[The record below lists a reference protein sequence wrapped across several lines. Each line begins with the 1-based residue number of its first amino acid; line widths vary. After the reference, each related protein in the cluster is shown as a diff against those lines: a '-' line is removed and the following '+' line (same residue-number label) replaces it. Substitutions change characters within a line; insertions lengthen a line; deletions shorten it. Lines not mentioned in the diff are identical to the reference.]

1 MWVHRQQRATRGF
14 LVLAMLLASLWTGG
28 LAASTAGDG
37 THGLGTGRA
46 QPGVQPAALPDRT
59 LASRPAEQPGPQGR
73 VPPLLGALAAALA
86 AAHRLLAV
94 WLRPRRTRG
103 HLPARSCPL
112 AARAPPLLQPA

>member
-1 MWVHRQQRATRGF
+1 MRIHRQQRATRGF
-14 LVLAMLLASLWTGG
+14 LVLAVLLASLCTGG
-28 LAASTAGDG
+28 LVASTAGGG

-46 QPGVQPAALPDRT
+46 QPGVQPAALPDRA
-59 LASRPAEQPGPQGR
+59 LASRPAEQPGQQGR

-94 WLRPRRTRG
+94 WLRPRRARG
-103 HLPARSCPL
+103 HLPARSSPL

>member
-1 MWVHRQQRATRGF
+1 M
-14 LVLAMLLASLWTGG
+14 LAMLLAALWTGG
-28 LAASTAGDG
+28 LAASTAGNG

-59 LASRPAEQPGPQGR
+59 VASRPAEQPGPQGR
-73 VPPLLGALAAALA
+73 VVQLLGALAAALA

-103 HLPARSCPL
+103 HLPARSGPQ